1 MINTDYFKAKR
12 VTVAGLA
19 RSGLSCAN
27 LLFDLGAKV
36 SVTDNQDNQ
45 STQTN
50 ASRLKAKD
58 IRVELGVHTIKF
70 IEDSELLVVSPG
82 VENDALPLAWAQE
95 HKVPILSEIEIAWSL
110 CPATVIAVTGSNGK
124 TTVTTLIAKALEA
137 AGKHCFALGNI
148 GRPFSGEVAKLKE
161 SDFVSLEVS
170 SFQLERINRFKP
182 KISLMLNLTR
192 NHLDR
197 YKNMEEYLQAKK
209 RIFMNQDNS
218 DYLLLNRDDKVLRP
232 LSKEADRKSVV

>member
-137 AGKHCFALGNI
+137 AGK
-148 GRPFSGEVAKLKE
+148 
-161 SDFVSLEVS
+161 
-170 SFQLERINRFKP
+170 
-182 KISLMLNLTR
+182 
-192 NHLDR
+192 
-197 YKNMEEYLQAKK
+197 
-209 RIFMNQDNS
+209 
-218 DYLLLNRDDKVLRP
+218 
-232 LSKEADRKSVV
+232 